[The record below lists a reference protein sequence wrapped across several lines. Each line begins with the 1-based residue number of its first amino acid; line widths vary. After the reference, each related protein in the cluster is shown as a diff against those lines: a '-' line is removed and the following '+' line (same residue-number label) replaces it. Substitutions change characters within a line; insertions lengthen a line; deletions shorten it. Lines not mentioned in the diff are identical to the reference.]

1 MNAPLLQVRALG
13 KRFGGF
19 VALSGIDVSVARAER
34 VGLIGPNGS
43 GKSTFVNCLGGFFAW
58 HEGDI
63 EFDGAALNGVPAY
76 RRAKLGLA
84 RTFQLPRA
92 FASLTVA
99 ENVEIPLRF
108 LGSDGP
114 ISVRAREGLERVGLA
129 GKANS
134 RPGELTQADL
144 RRLELARALACRPKL
159 LIADEAMA
167 GLSHSEVDEILALA
181 VRSQRRRSGRP
192 HDRAHHARGH
202 CLRRTP
208 SGVRRRPQN
217 RRRPNLGGPAIERSR
232 GGLSWR
238 MMPFPSAAS

>member
-1 MNAPLLQVRALG
+1 MNAPLLQVRAVG

-19 VALSGIDVSVARAER
+19 VALSGIDLSVARGER

-43 GKSTFVNCLGGFFAW
+43 GKSTFVNCLGGVFAW

-63 EFDGAALNGVPAY
+63 EFDGAALKGVPAY

-92 FASLTVA
+92 FKSLTVA

-108 LGSDGP
+108 LGSRGAHG
-114 ISVRAREGLERVGLA
+114 IEAHEWLQRVGLA
-129 GKANS
+129 DKARA
-134 RPGELTQADL
+134 RPRDLTQVDL

-167 GLSHSEVDEILALA
+167 GLAHSEVDDILALLFAANAEGVA
-181 VRSQRRRSGRP
+181 VVMIEHIMRAVTAFAERLLVFVAGRKIADGP
-192 HDRAHHARGH
+192 TAEV
-202 CLRRTP
+202 LRLKK
-208 SGVRRRPQN
+208 VEAAY
-217 RRRPNLGGPAIERSR
+217 LGE
-232 GGLSWR
+232 
-238 MMPFPSAAS
+238 

>member
-1 MNAPLLQVRALG
+1 MTAPLLNVSALG

-19 VALSGIDVSVARAER
+19 AALSGIDLSVARVER

-43 GKSTFVNCLGGFFAW
+43 GKSTLVNCLGGAFAW

-63 EFDGAALNGVPAY
+63 EFDGVALKGVPAY
-76 RRAKLGLA
+76 RRARLGLA

-108 LGSDGP
+108 LGCDGP
-114 ISVRAREGLERVGLA
+114 ISIRAREGLERVGLA

-134 RPGELTQADL
+134 RPKELTQADL

-167 GLSHSEVDEILALA
+167 GLSHAEVDEILALLFAANAEGVAIVMIEHIMRA
-181 VRSQRRRSGRP
+181 VTAFAERLVVFVAGRKIADGP
-192 HDRAHHARGH
+192 TAEV
-202 CLRRTP
+202 LRLKE
-208 SGVRRRPQN
+208 VEAAY
-217 RRRPNLGGPAIERSR
+217 LGE
-232 GGLSWR
+232 
-238 MMPFPSAAS
+238 

>member
-1 MNAPLLQVRALG
+1 MSATLLQVSALG

-19 VALSGIDVSVARAER
+19 VALSGVDFSVARAER

-43 GKSTFVNCLGGFFAW
+43 GKSTLVNCVGGVIAW

-63 EFDGAALNGVPAY
+63 EFDGATLKGVPAY
-76 RRAKLGLA
+76 KRAKLGVA

-108 LGSDGP
+108 LGCDGS

-134 RPGELTQADL
+134 RPRELTQADL

-167 GLSHSEVDEILALA
+167 GLSHAEVDEILALLFAANAEGVA
-181 VRSQRRRSGRP
+181 VVMIEHIMRAVTAFAERLLVFVAGRKIADGP
-192 HDRAHHARGH
+192 TAEI
-202 CLRRTP
+202 LRLKE
-208 SGVRRRPQN
+208 VEAAY
-217 RRRPNLGGPAIERSR
+217 LGE
-232 GGLSWR
+232 
-238 MMPFPSAAS
+238 

>member
-1 MNAPLLQVRALG
+1 MMNAPLLKVTGLG

-19 VALSGIDVSVARAER
+19 VALSGIDVSVERGER

-43 GKSTFVNCLGGFFAW
+43 GKSTFVNCLGGVFPW

-63 EFDGAALNGVPAY
+63 EFAGAALAGVPAY

-114 ISVRAREGLERVGLA
+114 ISVRARQDLERVGLA
-129 GKANS
+129 AKANW

-144 RRLELARALACRPKL
+144 RRLELARALACRPRL

-167 GLSHSEVDEILALA
+167 GLSHAEVDDILALLFAANAEGVA
-181 VRSQRRRSGRP
+181 VVMIEHIMRAVTAFAERLLVFVAGRKVADGP
-192 HDRAHHARGH
+192 TAEV
-202 CLRRTP
+202 LRLKE
-208 SGVRRRPQN
+208 VEAAY
-217 RRRPNLGGPAIERSR
+217 LGE
-232 GGLSWR
+232 
-238 MMPFPSAAS
+238 